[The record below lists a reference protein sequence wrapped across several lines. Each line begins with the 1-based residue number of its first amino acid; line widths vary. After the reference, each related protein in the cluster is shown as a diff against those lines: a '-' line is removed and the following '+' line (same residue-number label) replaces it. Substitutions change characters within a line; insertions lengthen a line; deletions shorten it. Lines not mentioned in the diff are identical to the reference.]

1 MPALLAPISPAAPCG
16 EDLSFSSDFDE
27 IQELRRADD
36 PTLDQ
41 GEWVTALKVADWP
54 GVVKLCDELLS
65 HRSKDLRLLV
75 WRVEALAQVRG
86 YAGLAEGL
94 RDCAAACR
102 DYWDGMHPLPED
114 GDMEQR
120 AGSIRWLLAQLQRLA
135 RTLPVTQAA
144 SGRFSL
150 AQLDDA
156 RQLQGALERDPEH
169 ASALQQGKAT
179 LAQFERA
186 RSDTRHDFL
195 RDNAMALAQARDQ
208 LNALQALLDPKLGDE
223 GPSFVHAKQALE
235 DALHAVQK
243 LARDAGAFAGSDAEV
258 AGEPD
263 ASAGATSPSADDES
277 AAGFAAPRAAVAG
290 PLRTRAQALQQLR
303 EVAAFFRRT
312 EPHSPVALL
321 ADKAARWGEMPLQQ
335 WLREVVKDG
344 GSLSHIEELLGVPP
358 QTEA

>member
-1 MPALLAPISPAAPCG
+1 MSALLAPISPNAPCG
-16 EDLSFSSDFDE
+16 DDLSFSSEFDE

-54 GVVKLCDELLS
+54 AVVKLCDELLS
-65 HRSKDLRLLV
+65 QRSKDLRLLV

-86 YAGLAEGL
+86 YGGLAEGL
-94 RDCAAACR
+94 RDCTAACR
-102 DYWDGMHPLPED
+102 DYWDGMHPLPEG

-135 RTLPVTQAA
+135 RALPVTQAA
-144 SGRFSL
+144 SGRFTL
-150 AQLDDA
+150 AQLDEA
-156 RQLQGALERDPEH
+156 RQLQGAIERDPDH
-169 ASALQQGKAT
+169 AGALQQGKVT

-186 RSDTRHDFL
+186 RGDTRHDFL
-195 RDNAMALAQARDQ
+195 RDNAVALSEARDQ
-208 LNALQALLDPKLGDE
+208 LHALQALLDPKLGEE
-223 GPSFVHAKQALE
+223 GPSFVHAKQALA

-243 LARDAGAFAGSDAEV
+243 LARDAGAFAGNDVEDAEPAPDMAEPV
-258 AGEPD
+258 A
-263 ASAGATSPSADDES
+263 ASADDAGA
-277 AAGFAAPRAAVAG
+277 AAGTRQAPAG

-312 EPHSPVALL
+312 EPHSPVAFL

-358 QTEA
+358 QGDA